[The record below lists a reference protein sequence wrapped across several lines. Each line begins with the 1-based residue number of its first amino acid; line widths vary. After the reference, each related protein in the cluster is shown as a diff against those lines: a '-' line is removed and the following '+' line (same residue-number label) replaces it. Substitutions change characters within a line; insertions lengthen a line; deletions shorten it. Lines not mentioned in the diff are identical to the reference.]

1 MTDPVDRFLGEL
13 TRGAPH
19 QGHPQ
24 VQVCLVHGDLVLAE
38 PAAERVAT
46 ALAEA
51 LGCAPERHRRPPSLA
66 PLLQDLRTF
75 SLFASAKALLVVDS
89 AVFADRAAAA
99 ELLDDA
105 AEVLPVTVE
114 DRPLS
119 GRERQAAS
127 RLFQALH
134 LFDLDPH
141 AGPPE
146 RLLGELPV
154 WAFEGGTSRR
164 SRGGRARS
172 KKQAEELRASFAG
185 LLEMAR
191 REGIQGTGEGDL
203 ATLSDVIRGGLPEGH
218 LLVLAERSVAAD
230 HPVVRLLAERKAVLA
245 VGSVEAAER
254 GGGWQGLDLFAA
266 ELERQTGVA
275 IAGDALAELARRTLR
290 QEGERRGGKGSGGID
305 ADSTSRFAGEYR
317 KLAHL
322 AGAGKIDRKLVQQS
336 VEDRG
341 EEDVWQLL
349 DAVSAG
355 RSAEALDRLRRLLS
369 GAEDPLNARLAFF
382 GLFAS
387 FCRQLTAIRGLMRVA
402 RISPGEGNYA
412 RFRDRLAPALQGE
425 IPGGGGKNPLAGLH
439 PFRLHKAYLAASR
452 LPEDVAVRL
461 PSDLL
466 ETELQLKGESSEA
479 DAALANLVARVT
491 VATAGR
497 R

>member
-1 MTDPVDRFLGEL
+1 VTDPVDRFLADL
-13 TRGAPH
+13 TRGAPS
-19 QGHPQ
+19 QGRP
-24 VQVCLVHGDLVLAE
+24 QVCLVHGDLVLAE
-38 PAAERVAT
+38 PAAERVAA

-51 LGCAPERHRRPPSLA
+51 LGCAPERHRRPTSLS

-75 SLFASAKALLVVDS
+75 SLFAAAKALLVVDS
-89 AVFADRAAAA
+89 AVFADRGAAA
-99 ELLDDA
+99 ELIDDA
-105 AEVLPVTVE
+105 AEALPVTVE

-154 WAFEGGTSRR
+154 WTFEGGTSRR
-164 SRGGRARS
+164 SRGGRARG

-191 REGIQGTGEGDL
+191 REGIQGAGEGDL

-218 LLVLAERSVAAD
+218 LLILAERSVAAD

-254 GGGWQGLDLFAA
+254 GGGWQGLDLLAT

-290 QEGERRGGKGSGGID
+290 QEGDRRGKGSGGID

-355 RSAEALDRLRRLLS
+355 RSAEALDRLRRLLT
-369 GAEDPLNARLAFF
+369 GAEDPLNARLGFF
-382 GLFAS
+382 SLFAS
-387 FCRQLTAIRGLMRVA
+387 FCRQLTAIRGMMRVS
-402 RISPGEGNYA
+402 RIPPGESNYA

-425 IPGGGGKNPLAGLH
+425 IPGGGKNPLAGLH
-439 PFRLHKAYLAASR
+439 PFRLHKAYMAASR
-452 LPEDVAVRL
+452 LPEEVAVRL

-479 DAALANLVARVT
+479 DTALAHLVARVS
-491 VATAGR
+491 VATAGKR
-497 R
+497 

>member
-1 MTDPVDRFLGEL
+1 MADPVDRFLGEL
-13 TRGAPH
+13 TRGAR
-19 QGHPQ
+19 PQ
-24 VQVCLVHGDLVLAE
+24 DGPQVCLVHGDLVLAE
-38 PAAERVAT
+38 PAAERVAA

-51 LGCAPERHRRPPSLA
+51 LGCAPERHRRPPSLS

-89 AVFADRAAAA
+89 AVFADRGAAA
-99 ELLDDA
+99 ELIDDA
-105 AEVLPVTVE
+105 AEALPVTVE

-134 LFDLDPH
+134 LFDLDPN

-146 RLLGELPV
+146 RVLGELPV

-164 SRGGRARS
+164 SRGGRART
-172 KKQAEELRASFAG
+172 KKQAEDLRASFAG

-191 REGIQGTGEGDL
+191 REGIQGAGEGDL
-203 ATLSDVIRGGLPEGH
+203 ATLSDVIHGGLPEGH

-230 HPVVRLLAERKAVLA
+230 HPVVRFLAERKAVLA

-254 GGGWQGLDLFAA
+254 GGGWQGLDLLAT
-266 ELERQTGVA
+266 ELERQTGVG

-290 QEGERRGGKGSGGID
+290 QEGDRRGKNTGID

-322 AGAGKIDRKLVQQS
+322 AGSGKIDRKLVQQS

-349 DAVSAG
+349 DAVAAG
-355 RSAEALDRLRRLLS
+355 RSTEALERLRRLLT
-369 GAEDPLNARLAFF
+369 GAEDPLTARLGFF
-382 GLFAS
+382 TLFAN
-387 FCRQLTAIRGLMRVA
+387 FCRHLTAIRGMMRA
-402 RISPGEGNYA
+402 SRIPAGEGNYA

-425 IPGGGGKNPLAGLH
+425 IPGGGKNPLAGLH

-452 LPEDVAVRL
+452 LPEEVAVRL

-466 ETELQLKGESSEA
+466 ETELQLKGESTEA
-479 DAALANLVARVT
+479 DAALATLVARIT
-491 VATAGR
+491 VATVGR